1 MSAAYRKIFDVFHIS
16 PRWDSLMLSVCLF
29 ICLRTNE
36 IGVRIFTSYK
46 QDDSDNFQ
54 LFVATFECGKHK
66 KYMTMNAV
74 WVILL
79 FDFFSLLFSF
89 IVRQAAYCV
98 YGKLHTWFCCSFFN
112 FYLFFGAFVFAQSIL
127 DSFQFVWTNIR
138 ITIVC
143 VIEIKNKKQIGSLWM
158 LPFSRSFVQD

>member
-79 FDFFSLLFSF
+79 FDFFLFYSHSLWDKQRIVCTVNCIHDFVVHFLIFISFS
-89 IVRQAAYCV
+89 A
-98 YGKLHTWFCCSFFN
+98 LL
-112 FYLFFGAFVFAQSIL
+112 YLLNQYSIHFSLYERIFGL
-127 DSFQFVWTNIR
+127 PLFVWL
-138 ITIVC
+138 
-143 VIEIKNKKQIGSLWM
+143 K
-158 LPFSRSFVQD
+158 